1 MALCGKNLEV
11 GRSILSII
19 IDITKGEKIYIYCA
33 VEFAVGVIVPIELLQ
48 FLCGVCL
55 LLTMIPG

>member
-11 GRSILSII
+11 GRSILSILV
-19 IDITKGEKIYIYCA
+19 DITKGEKNLHLLCCR
-33 VEFAVGVIVPIELLQ
+33 VAVGAIVPIELLQ
-48 FLCGVCL
+48 FPCGVCL